1 MIVFAIR
8 AKIQRIGI
16 AKTASHLT
24 APQDKNALKTYTAK
38 RNLMRLPNIS
48 TEQANEVIKLMD
60 AAVRNFAKFVLVLIF
75 ACSMLA
81 ILYSL
86 IWNTQPMKD
95 VAPADKAF
103 FEILKMMVSFLAGAL
118 SATVGQSSPMPPM
131 PMMPAP
137 CNPMGGA
144 PMGYAMNPAFS
155 TAPMPSFAPQASTQT
170 NWTPPPPPSNPPHH
184 LEDEEERLAMAH
196 ARESTRG

>member
-1 MIVFAIR
+1 
-8 AKIQRIGI
+8 
-16 AKTASHLT
+16 
-24 APQDKNALKTYTAK
+24 
-38 RNLMRLPNIS
+38 MRLPNIS
-48 TEQANEVIKLMD
+48 TEQTNEVIKLMD
-60 AAVRNFAKFVLVLIF
+60 ATVRNFAKFVLVLIF

-131 PMMPAP
+131 PMMPTP
-137 CNPMGGA
+137 CNQMGGT
-144 PMGYAMNPAFS
+144 PMGYAMNPAF
-155 TAPMPSFAPQASTQT
+155 APQTSMTTTFPQNT
-170 NWTPPPPPSNPPHH
+170 SSVSVWTPPPAPTNPPHY
-184 LEDEEERLAMAH
+184 LEDDDERERLAA
-196 ARESTRG
+196 ARQTTKGQ

>member
-1 MIVFAIR
+1 
-8 AKIQRIGI
+8 
-16 AKTASHLT
+16 
-24 APQDKNALKTYTAK
+24 
-38 RNLMRLPNIS
+38 MRLPNIS

-118 SATVGQSSPMPPM
+118 SATVGQTSPMPPM
-131 PMMPAP
+131 PMMPTP
-137 CNPMGGA
+137 CNQMGGT
-144 PMGYAMNPAFS
+144 PMGYAMNPAFAPQPS
-155 TAPMPSFAPQASTQT
+155 FTATFPQNTASVWTAPSAPT
-170 NWTPPPPPSNPPHH
+170 NPPHH
-184 LEDEEERLAMAH
+184 LDDEDER
-196 ARESTRG
+196 ARVAAARQSTKGQ